1 MIISRKFGK
10 DTLVARQK
18 GCSPQKWN
26 CDSVWNKSG
35 TAIVFRT
42 RSVKHKRSLRAT
54 WSINSACTRT
64 KRKHNSSPMMSTLDQ
79 KTIDSRPAER
89 SISQVSSD
97 SYLSARALAKLRDQA
112 RTEVRRLHL
121 LSHISEL

>member
-1 MIISRKFGK
+1 MFYRKDVLSSRENLGK
-10 DTLVARQK
+10 IHLSTRQN

-64 KRKHNSSPMMSTLDQ
+64 KRKHNSQPMMSTLDQ
-79 KTIDSRPAER
+79 KTIDSQPAER

-97 SYLSARALAKLRDQA
+97 LPLCPRPSEASRPSSYRS
-112 RTEVRRLHL
+112 T
-121 LSHISEL
+121 